1 MSIINRN
8 IISAILELGK
18 VRITA
23 FVAISSALGYI
34 LPFGQIDLGLLLTIL
49 GVFILS
55 FGSAALNQWQEV
67 QPDSL
72 MHRTKK
78 RPLPTNL
85 ISKNK
90 GLLISILTISSG
102 LLILFINFGIIPYL
116 LGVSAIIWYNF
127 IYTPMKMKT
136 ALAVFP
142 GALIGAIPPAIGWTS
157 AGGSLSE
164 PQIWALAFFFF
175 IWQIPHFWLLLMVYD
190 DDYRRGGF
198 PTLTNIFSKTQLIRI
213 TYVWIIGLVA
223 SCFLIPLFGGTKSLL
238 TISLLIIAGIW
249 LIIRTKSLL
258 NPKLTDNPIIEP
270 KLFKMAFLRLN
281 FFVLIVMML
290 LTIDKLITNIK

>member
-1 MSIINRN
+1 MTLINRN
-8 IISAILELGK
+8 IINSILEFGK

-34 LPFGQIDLGLLLTIL
+34 LPYGQVDLGLLFNMI
-49 GVFILS
+49 GVFVLS

-67 QPDSL
+67 YPDSL
-72 MHRTKK
+72 MNRTKK

-85 ISKNK
+85 ISRKS
-90 GLLISILTISSG
+90 GLLISLLTISLG
-102 LLILFINFGIIPYL
+102 LLILILNFGLIPFL
-116 LGVSAIIWYNF
+116 LGVLAIIWYNF

-142 GALIGAIPPAIGWTS
+142 GALIGAIPPAIGWTAS
-157 AGGSLSE
+157 GGLLTE
-164 PQIWALAFFFF
+164 PQLWALALFFF

-198 PTLTNIFSKTQLIRI
+198 PTLTNIFSKSQLVRI

-258 NPKLTDNPIIEP
+258 NLKFTSSTIIEP
-270 KLFKMAFLRLN
+270 KVFKMAFLRLN

-290 LTIDKLITNIK
+290 LTVDKLITNIK

>member
-1 MSIINRN
+1 MKLKNRDIINL
-8 IISAILELGK
+8 ILELGK

-23 FVAISSALGYI
+23 FVAISSVLGYI
-34 LPFGQIDLGLLLTIL
+34 LPYGRIDIGLLFTMI

-67 QPDSL
+67 FPDSL
-72 MHRTKK
+72 MNRTKN

-85 ISKNK
+85 ISRKT
-90 GLLISILTISSG
+90 GLFISIITILIG
-102 LLILFINFGIIPYL
+102 LLILILNSGFIPFL
-116 LGVSAIIWYNF
+116 LGILAIVWYNF

-157 AGGSLSE
+157 AGGLLTE
-164 PQIWALAFFFF
+164 PQIWALALFFF

-190 DDYRRGGF
+190 DDYKRGGF
-198 PTLTNIFSKTQLIRI
+198 PTLTKIFSRSQLIRI

-238 TISLLIIAGIW
+238 TISLLIIAGVW
-249 LIIRTKSLL
+249 LILRTKTLL
-258 NPKLTDNPIIEP
+258 NPKLTDSPIVEP
-270 KLFKMAFLRLN
+270 QIFKMAFLRLN

-290 LTIDKLITNIK
+290 LTVDKLITNIK